1 MKTLFA
7 PTSASKT
14 DMAKPLSALIE
25 EASFADTKDEE
36 SVMALEGLLHQA
48 DIAENKLV
56 RLQTL
61 RQIGKTRGFDKPILE
76 MAASEGLVIS
86 AELAAENFSLSVRPS
101 STRNALA
108 VAALDKKEIALAQE
122 GITTLWRKIRNFF
135 AESLDNFF
143 EAQKKYKDVLSK
155 SIARLESAEL
165 DEEKF
170 KEKKVRALRA
180 PQYATLFKGLAAFGP
195 ACDKFAAGT
204 IAALEKTTLNEKKT
218 AVVGGKRL
226 VDVLNGLYKTAANE
240 MFANGFSAVQ
250 LTEWQETSTG
260 RVLHA
265 ETALVMTRSQEFRPL
280 KSTIGELGYTKSS
293 VLAVLKAA
301 ESLCANATLSS
312 SLKKVSR
319 SVGDAIRD
327 AGGTEKRDEAV
338 SERPDYFEH
347 AISYRKAVTVTTRAI
362 NAYRGE
368 FKDVMR
374 EVTTVAAAAVASIQK

>member
-48 DIAENKLV
+48 DLAEHKLV

-76 MAASEGLVIS
+76 MAASEGLVVS

-122 GITTLWRKIRNFF
+122 GIKEVFRKIRNFF
-135 AESLDNFF
+135 AESLDNFL
-143 EAQKKYKDVLSK
+143 EAQSKYKSVLEKVLS
-155 SIARLESAEL
+155 RLENATL
-165 DEEKF
+165 DEVTFGERKI
-170 KEKKVRALRA
+170 KATT
-180 PQYATLFKGLAAFGP
+180 PQNYADLFKGLSGFGVAFNKYTEGT
-195 ACDKFAAGT
+195 FAVISKISRSPDGVLT
-204 IAALEKTTLNEKKT
+204 
-218 AVVGGKRL
+218 VGGKK
-226 VDVLNGLYKTAANE
+226 VGEVVGGLYKTAAAE
-240 MFANGFSAVQ
+240 IFRNG
-250 LTEWQETSTG
+250 LTSVKKMTVEIDPNTG
-260 RVLHA
+260 EIRG
-265 ETALVMTRSQEFRPL
+265 ALVDMTLGRAGSHEA
-280 KSTIGELGYTKSS
+280 KKATAKGLGYNKANTVTVVKGALS
-293 VLAVLKAA
+293 VCTNTATSAA
-301 ESLCANATLSS
+301 
-312 SLKKVSR
+312 LKKIAR
-319 SVGDAIRD
+319 QLNDAIID
-327 AGGTEKRDEAV
+327 AGGSATRDASDEAPENLSRV
-338 SERPDYFEH
+338 QY
-347 AISYRKAVTVTTRAI
+347 YRKAITITTKAV
-362 NAYRGE
+362 NSYRGV